1 MPRRQIRGAELHYES
16 QGHGPPL
23 LFIHGLGSST
33 WDWEAQLAYFSPRFH
48 VVAFDVRGHG
58 RSDKPPGSYSILGF
72 AADTAELIRLLCLG
86 PTHVVG
92 LSMGGMIAFQLAV
105 SAPELVQSLVI
116 VNSGPEFILRTLRAR
131 LQIVQRKLI
140 VRLLGM
146 RQMGKV
152 LGKRLF
158 PKPEQAELRQL
169 FIDRWAENDPRAYLD
184 ALRALIG
191 WTVADHLDA
200 IHCPTLVITSDQDY
214 TPIAVK
220 ETYVARM
227 PQAELAII
235 RDARHM
241 LPLERPDAF
250 NQVLM
255 EFLSKHRSLL
265 GNLPGSCEG

>member
-1 MPRRQIRGAELHYES
+1 MPRLRIRDAELYYENLG
-16 QGHGPPL
+16 QGPSL

-33 WDWEAQLAYFSPRFH
+33 RDWEAQLAGFSPQFH

-58 RSDKPPGSYSILGF
+58 RSDKPPGPYSIPGF
-72 AADTAELIRLLCLG
+72 AADTAELIRELELG

-92 LSMGGMIAFQLAV
+92 FSMGGMIAFQLAV

-131 LQIVQRKLI
+131 LQIMQRKLI

-152 LGKRLF
+152 LSKRLF

-169 FIDRWAENDPRAYLD
+169 LIARWAENDPRAYLE
-184 ALRALIG
+184 ALQALIG
-191 WTVADHLDA
+191 WTVADCLDA
-200 IHCPTLVITSDQDY
+200 IHCPTLVIASDQDY
-214 TPIAVK
+214 TPIAAK
-220 ETYVARM
+220 EAYVARL
-227 PQAELAII
+227 PQAELAVI

-241 LPLERPDAF
+241 LPLEHPEAF
-250 NQVLM
+250 NQALLG
-255 EFLSKHRSLL
+255 FLLKHR
-265 GNLPGSCEG
+265 PRVRTPPESCER

>member
-1 MPRRQIRGAELHYES
+1 MPRLQIRGAELHYES
-16 QGHGPPL
+16 LGHGPSL

-33 WDWEAQLAYFSPRFH
+33 RDWEAQLAYFSPRFH
-48 VVAFDVRGHG
+48 VVTFDLRGHG
-58 RSDKPPGSYSILGF
+58 RSDKPPGPYSILGF
-72 AADTAELIRLLCLG
+72 AADTAELIRLLSLG

-92 LSMGGMIAFQLAV
+92 LSMGGMIAFQLAI

-158 PKPEQAELRQL
+158 PEPEQAELRQL

-200 IHCPTLVITSDQDY
+200 IHCPALVITSDQDY

-255 EFLSKHRSLL
+255 EFLLKHRPFLR
-265 GNLPGSCEG
+265 NLPESREG

>member
-1 MPRRQIRGAELHYES
+1 MPRLQIRGAELHYES
-16 QGHGPPL
+16 LGHGPPL

-33 WDWEAQLAYFSPRFH
+33 RDWEAQLAYFSPRFH
-48 VVAFDVRGHG
+48 VVTFDLRGHG
-58 RSDKPPGSYSILGF
+58 RSDKPPGPYSILGF
-72 AADTAELIRLLCLG
+72 AADTAELIRLLSLG

-92 LSMGGMIAFQLAV
+92 LSMGGMIAFQLAI

-158 PKPEQAELRQL
+158 PEPEQAELRQL

-200 IHCPTLVITSDQDY
+200 IHCPALVITSDQDY

-255 EFLSKHRSLL
+255 EFLLKHRPLL
-265 GNLPGSCEG
+265 RNLPESCEG